1 MFLGD
6 SWIKGK
12 GRSMTSEP
20 TVDIKDLTQS
30 DLEDFVFKLG
40 QERYRAR
47 QLIKWLYQKGATNFH
62 EMTDLPK
69 PFRETLRG
77 VAFIST
83 LTPNHIE
90 TSRDGTKK
98 FLFSLMDD
106 NSVESV
112 LVPDGSR
119 LTLCIS
125 TQVGCPLGCRFCFS
139 GSMGFVRN
147 LTTSEILNQIMAVQR
162 EEAPKGRITNIVLMG
177 MGEPLA
183 NYDNTVKAIEI
194 MHYDPGLGFSGRRI
208 TLSTSGLVPE
218 MERLMATGLRFQ
230 LAVSLNAADDETRSF
245 LMPVN
250 KSYPLNEVLESCR
263 RFRLRPRER
272 IIFEY
277 VLIDGINDSSQDA
290 LRLVHLL
297 KGIPCK
303 VNLIPFNES
312 SESEFTRPD
321 EKRIH
326 RFQMV
331 LLDRYMTCIV
341 RKSRGGDIWAA
352 CGQLKG
358 TFRGFLNS
366 P

>member
-1 MFLGD
+1 
-6 SWIKGK
+6 
-12 GRSMTSEP
+12 MTSEP

-30 DLEDFVFKLG
+30 DLEDFVAKLG
-40 QERYRAR
+40 QQRYWAR
-47 QLIKWLYQKGATNFH
+47 QLIKWLYRKGASNFH
-62 EMTDLPK
+62 DMTDLPK
-69 PFRETLRG
+69 TFRETLGR
-77 VAFIST
+77 VALIST

-98 FLFSLMDD
+98 FLFSLMDG

-112 LVPDGSR
+112 LVPEGSR

-125 TQVGCPLGCRFCFS
+125 TQVGCPLGCRFCLS

-147 LTTSEILNQIMAVQR
+147 LTTSEILNQILAAQR
-162 EEAPKGRITNIVLMG
+162 EEAPKRRITNIVLMG

-183 NYDNTVKAIEI
+183 NYDNTVKAIEM
-194 MHYDPGLGFSGRRI
+194 MHYDMGLGLSGRHI

-218 MERLMATGLRFQ
+218 MERLMGSGLRFQ
-230 LAVSLNAADDETRSF
+230 LAVSLNAADEDTRSF

-250 KSYPLNEVLESCR
+250 KSHPLKEVLESCR

-277 VLIDGINDSSQDA
+277 VLIDGVNDLPQDA
-290 LRLVHLL
+290 LRLAHLL
-297 KGIPCK
+297 EGIPCK
-303 VNLIPFNES
+303 INLIPFNES
-312 SESEFTRPD
+312 PESEFARPD
-321 EKRIH
+321 VKRIL

-331 LLDRYMTCIV
+331 LLDRYMTCII
-341 RKSRGGDIWAA
+341 RKSRGGDISAA

-358 TFRGFLNS
+358 TFPRVLNL

>member
-1 MFLGD
+1 
-6 SWIKGK
+6 
-12 GRSMTSEP
+12 MTSKP
-20 TVDIKDLTQS
+20 TVDSKDLPQG
-30 DLEDFVFKLG
+30 DLEDFVCKLG
-40 QERYRAR
+40 QQRYRAR

-62 EMTDLPK
+62 EMMDLPK
-69 PFRETLRG
+69 TFRETLGR

-98 FLFSLMDD
+98 FLFSLVDG

-125 TQVGCPLGCRFCFS
+125 TQVGCPLGCRFCLS

-147 LTTSEILNQIMAVQR
+147 LTTSEILNQILAAQR
-162 EEAPKGRITNIVLMG
+162 EEAPKKRITNIVLMG

-183 NYDNTVKAIEI
+183 NYDNTVKAIE
-194 MHYDPGLGFSGRRI
+194 MMQYDMGLGLSGRRI
-208 TLSTSGLVPE
+208 TISTSGLVPE
-218 MERLMATGLRFQ
+218 MERLMASELRFK
-230 LAVSLNAADDETRSF
+230 LAVSLNAADDDTRSF

-250 KSYPLNEVLESCR
+250 KSHPLKEVLEICR

-290 LRLVHLL
+290 LRLVRLL

-312 SESEFTRPD
+312 PEQEFSRPD
-321 EKRIH
+321 EKKILG
-326 RFQMV
+326 FQMA
-331 LLDRYMTCIV
+331 LLDQYITCIV
-341 RKSRGGDIWAA
+341 RKSRGGDISAA

-358 TFRGFLNS
+358 TFPRVLNL